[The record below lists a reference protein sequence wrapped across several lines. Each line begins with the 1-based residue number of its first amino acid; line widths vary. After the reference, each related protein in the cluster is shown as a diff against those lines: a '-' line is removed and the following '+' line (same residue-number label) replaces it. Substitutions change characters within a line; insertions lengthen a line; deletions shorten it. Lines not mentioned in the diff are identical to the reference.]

1 MTKMPNRLPIIG
13 PVQRMKGIHWKTVS
27 SIGRNIPR
35 RTHTGAMSKYLPMP
49 AQTPPSLAFSVS
61 R

>member
-1 MTKMPNRLPIIG
+1 MPNRLPNIG
-13 PVQRMKGIHWKTVS
+13 LNQCRKGSHPKQVS
-27 SIGRNIPR
+27 SSGRNSPS

>member
-1 MTKMPNRLPIIG
+1 MPNRLPIIG

-27 SIGRNIPR
+27 SIGRNMASRIQ
-35 RTHTGAMSKYLPMP
+35 TGSTSKYLPMP